1 MSLLIMRWV
10 EVDRPPRS
18 SAIREILP
26 KTAISGPKQQSY
38 LGFSLCSTVEMH
50 DIALVNMLVY
60 APGVSG
66 SVGVPG
72 DWVLAQEEEER
83 VG

>member
-1 MSLLIMRWV
+1 MRWV
-10 EVDRPPRS
+10 EVDPLPRS
-18 SAIREILP
+18 PAIREILL
-26 KTAISGPKQQSY
+26 KTALFGPKQQSY
-38 LGFSLCSTVEMH
+38 LGFSLCSTVEMR
-50 DIALVNMLVY
+50 DIALVNMIVY